1 MFNLNVQKN
10 EASFSSR
17 VTNLLHAMKRVVEV
31 NELVVIALE
40 KNSGPLAT
48 DWQDELQDGYNKYL
62 KTLERALVDAI
73 RMDMA
78 DALSPAEE

>member
-1 MFNLNVQKN
+1 MFNLDVQKN

-17 VTNLLHAMKRVVEV
+17 VTNLLYAMERVVEV

-40 KNSGPLAT
+40 KNNGPLAT
-48 DWQDELQDGYNKYL
+48 DWQYELQDGYNQYME
-62 KTLERALVDAI
+62 TLERALVDAI

-78 DALSPAEE
+78 DALPPAE